1 MNTSFVIIS
10 FKSFH
15 LIEKIIEN
23 IPEENEIIIIEN
35 SLDNNLKDKIEKM
48 YSNVKVIIP
57 KKNLGYGGGLNLG
70 VLNSKNKKVMCMVA
84 DISLKKECIIEILNI
99 LNTFNDFSILTPTYF
114 DESVHKNYV
123 MNKNDKIKSIKIL
136 NNTLKEVED
145 IDGAIMII
153 NKEKFISQEIFD
165 ENIFLYFENTD
176 LCLRVKKNKEKIYII
191 ENLKFTHHGIK
202 SSHPSFQNEVL
213 KSRSWHYCWSKFY
226 FYKKHFSYFFAFR
239 KTFPNFIRAIKYCVY
254 YKIKKND
261 FKFQLHKHEF
271 LGLLNAYFLKQS
283 SYRPDV
289 K

>member
-239 KTFPNFIRAIKYCVY
+239 KTFPNFIRAIKYCV
-254 YKIKKND
+254 
-261 FKFQLHKHEF
+261 
-271 LGLLNAYFLKQS
+271 
-283 SYRPDV
+283 
-289 K
+289 